1 MTTWFVS
8 RHPGAIEWIQKQ
20 RVHVDQFIEH
30 IELSQLNPGDRV
42 IGILPV
48 NFIAQL
54 CEMNIEYWNLN
65 LTLPSHA
72 RGKELSLQQLEQYG
86 AHLQRYEV
94 RVINIDEPFKSE
106 G

>member
-8 RHPGAIEWIQKQ
+8 RHPGAIEWIKKQ
-20 RVHVDQFIEH
+20 GIGVDHFIEH
-30 IELSQLNPGDRV
+30 IELSRLKAGDRV
-42 IGILPV
+42 IGVLPV

-54 CEMNIEYWNLN
+54 CAMDIEYWNLN
-65 LTLPSHA
+65 LSLPAHA

-94 RVINIDEPFKSE
+94 YEVNADERIE
-106 G
+106 